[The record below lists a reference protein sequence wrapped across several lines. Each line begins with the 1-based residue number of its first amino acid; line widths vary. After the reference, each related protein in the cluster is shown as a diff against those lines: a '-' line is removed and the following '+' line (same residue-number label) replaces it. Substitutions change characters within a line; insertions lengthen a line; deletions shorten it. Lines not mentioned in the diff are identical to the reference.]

1 MKIKI
6 KTILTFFLIGVT
18 MSACKE
24 KAPNL
29 ILSKYTCD
37 LGQVYEGNII
47 DGNVTV
53 YNKGD
58 RTLFINDLY
67 PDCNCIKVEINKRE
81 IAKND
86 SAIVHFSINTAR
98 KSEETENIVTLQAN
112 TDSVIHFFTIN
123 AFVINPNDNDL

>member
-1 MKIKI
+1 MKIKA
-6 KTILTFFLIGVT
+6 ILTFLLLAVT
-18 MSACKE
+18 LSACKE

-53 YNKGD
+53 YNKGGK
-58 RTLFINDLY
+58 TLFINDIY
-67 PDCNCIKVEINKRE
+67 PDCNCVKVEISKRE

-86 SAIVHFSINTAR
+86 SATVHFSINTAR
-98 KSEETENIVTLQAN
+98 KDGEVEHIVTLHAN

-123 AFVINPNDNDL
+123 AFVINPNENDL